1 MYDNMF
7 PGWTNLGACA
17 AVALVSMLIGW
28 SIFTKLSRRFAEE
41 L

>member
-1 MYDNMF
+1 MKRYCR
-7 PGWTNLGACA
+7 PLAVSVSIA
-17 AVALVSMLIGW
+17 VLVALVSMLAGW